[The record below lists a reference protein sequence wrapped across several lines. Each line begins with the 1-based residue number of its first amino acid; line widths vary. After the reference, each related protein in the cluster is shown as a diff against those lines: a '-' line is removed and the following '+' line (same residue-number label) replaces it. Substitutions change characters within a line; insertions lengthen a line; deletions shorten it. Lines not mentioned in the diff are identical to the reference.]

1 MLLPLREE
9 QQRPSLVDQTVEE
22 LEVDLPQYVKITH
35 PHLWNVVNVSGVMF
49 EHVCIACGDYARE
62 NFPEKCDLR
71 VFTWDEERR
80 RLFREDIEKRR
91 PSQELLEWIIQI
103 AGSFREPFPAASF
116 IGTDQALRGRDVTA
130 IIVDD
135 VSENCEYTAEERA
148 QIEEQVRNTEGI
160 IINPESE
167 ENEAFGRQHLRALE
181 HWFAERRETV
191 LPNFQLSQRE
201 MEDIHQIHLESLSEH
216 AEEDTWA
223 LGGNPVRSEGH
234 APPRSKKPQ
243 SVVRAEVDKMRGT
256 DVYYY
261 CVRAVHSEN
270 HHHLWMRSNIG
281 KSHLMLMP
289 DEVRKKH
296 IDKFRAP
303 KFSADPT
310 RIPYCLTC
318 EKLLTIPQL
327 TEYYAFVEDYEHLDI
342 AQDVVYSD
350 LHSYIFI
357 NTKPPF
363 YPDGWGKI
371 MGREMLNN
379 PPETAWHGN
388 DFKGS
393 DVALLKGRSFLDV
406 LADTRRIPRREE
418 ALPRATALAHDPG
431 LY

>member
-1 MLLPLREE
+1 MLLPLTQE

-22 LEVDLPQYVKITH
+22 IEADLPQYVKITH

-62 NFPEKCDLR
+62 NLPEECPLH

-91 PSQELLEWIIQI
+91 PSRETLERIMEIASGGSRNPIID
-103 AGSFREPFPAASF
+103 PNTF

-135 VSENCEYTAEERA
+135 VSENCEYTAQERA

-167 ENEAFGRQHLRALE
+167 GNEVFGRQHLRALE

-191 LPNFQLSQRE
+191 LPGYQLSQRE

-261 CVRAVHSEN
+261 CVRALHSES
-270 HHHLWMRSNIG
+270 HHKLWQAKHMN
-281 KSHLMLMP
+281 KSHIELMP
-289 DEVRKKH
+289 RSMRETFISTNSARQNLRQTQHV
-296 IDKFRAP
+296 FR
-303 KFSADPT
+303 
-310 RIPYCLTC
+310 I
-318 EKLLTIPQL
+318 
-327 TEYYAFVEDYEHLDI
+327 V
-342 AQDVVYSD
+342 
-350 LHSYIFI
+350 
-357 NTKPPF
+357 
-363 YPDGWGKI
+363 
-371 MGREMLNN
+371 
-379 PPETAWHGN
+379 
-388 DFKGS
+388 
-393 DVALLKGRSFLDV
+393 
-406 LADTRRIPRREE
+406 
-418 ALPRATALAHDPG
+418 
-431 LY
+431 

>member
-1 MLLPLREE
+1 MRLPLTEE
-9 QQRPSLVDQTVEE
+9 QRRPSLVDQTVEE
-22 LEVDLPQYVKITH
+22 LLEAAPRYGKITH

-49 EHVCIACGDYARE
+49 EHVCIACGNYARE

-91 PSQELLEWIIQI
+91 PSQELLARIIRM
-103 AGSFREPFPAASF
+103 AGSFGEPFPAASF
-116 IGTDQALRGRDVTA
+116 IGTDQALAGNDATVFWHDEA
-130 IIVDD
+130 I
-135 VSENCEYTAEERA
+135 SEEERDRIR
-148 QIEEQVRNTEGI
+148 QRLVRPDDFIIAEDTEDD
-160 IINPESE
+160 
-167 ENEAFGRQHLRALE
+167 AVFGRQHLRALE

-191 LPNFQLSQRE
+191 LPNYQISQRE
-201 MEDIHQIHLESLSEH
+201 LEDIHQIHLESLSEH
-216 AEEDTWA
+216 V
-223 LGGNPVRSEGH
+223 GNPVRSEGH

-243 SVVRAEVDKMRGT
+243 SVVRAEVDKMKGT

-270 HHHLWMRSNIG
+270 HYNLWKAKHVNQ
-281 KSHLMLMP
+281 SHLELMP
-289 DEVRKKH
+289 RSMRDLHV
-296 IDKFRAP
+296 DKFRAP
-303 KFSADPT
+303 KFAADPT

-342 AQDVVYSD
+342 AQDAVYSD

-406 LADTRRIPRREE
+406 LADTGRIPRREE
-418 ALPRATALAHDPG
+418 ALPRATAFANDP
-431 LY
+431 